1 MYTTEYVVRQFS
13 KTPLK
18 HCMSRYLLEKILAD
32 ADLLNR
38 IVFVLDRAHL
48 PNTMYI
54 AQAGVE
60 GLGFELELGAVET
73 EHISIVNDRLV
84 KEKRKNRK
92 IWTCDPVEAAEVL
105 ASYKGTLHVQFA
117 FAGAVPSWYQGQI
130 VTPENGRGPEL
141 VPGFAAF
148 IRDQIDL
155 ALLGITLKHEIDE
168 ALKNRNEALFREKVA
183 QYKQVCRSC
192 FWRLS

>member
-18 HCMSRYLLEKILAD
+18 HCMSRYLLEKILGD
-32 ADLLNR
+32 EGLLER
-38 IVFVLDRAHL
+38 IVFVLDRANL

-60 GLGFELELGAVET
+60 GMGFELELGVVET

-105 ASYKGTLHVQFA
+105 HTFKGTLHVQFA
-117 FAGAVPSWYQGQI
+117 FVGEVPSWYQGQ
-130 VTPENGRGPEL
+130 VVAPAPRTPPL
-141 VPGFAAF
+141 MPGFAAF

-155 ALLGITLKHEIDE
+155 ALLGITLRHEIDE
-168 ALKNRNEALFREKVA
+168 ALKARNEELFREKVA
-183 QYKQVCRSC
+183 LYKQVCRSC

>member
-1 MYTTEYVVRQFS
+1 MYTAEHVVRQFS

-18 HCMSRYLLEKILAD
+18 HCMSRYLLEKILED
-32 ADLLNR
+32 GDLLER
-38 IVFVLDRAHL
+38 LVFVLDRSNL

-60 GLGFELELGAVET
+60 GNGFELELGAVET
-73 EHISIVNDRLV
+73 EHITIVNDRLV
-84 KEKRKNRK
+84 KEKRKHRK
-92 IWTCDPVEAAEVL
+92 MWIRDPVEAAAVL
-105 ASYKGTLHVQFA
+105 AGFKGMLHVQFA
-117 FAGAVPSWYQGQI
+117 FAGPIPSWYHERT
-130 VTPENGRGPEL
+130 VTPEHKPERPF

-148 IRDQIDL
+148 VRDQIDL

-168 ALKNRNEALFREKVA
+168 ALKARNEELFREKA
-183 QYKQVCRSC
+183 ALYKQVCRSC